1 MHITWLFN
9 MAWRDSRRSRQRLL
23 LFMSAIVLGIA
34 ALVAINSF
42 GDNLARSID
51 EQARELLGADLVLS
65 ANEDKTDEVNE
76 FIRYMTRSVATLS
89 TPKMDE
95 VNRLIS
101 PIWKTTTERSFASM
115 AYFPKNQG
123 ARLAQI
129 KVLSDGGYPYYGD
142 WEIVPKSAEKL
153 FRQNVYPTKMQL
165 AQYALA
171 DDALLTQFN
180 AKVGDTIRVGDV
192 PFQIIGRV
200 MKTPG
205 QSVVTSTVAP
215 TVFLPFMPENLAQ
228 RGSRMNYRYYFS
240 FPAGT
245 DVEKIVKRIGPKLE
259 KAGITYDTV
268 ISRKNQTGRSF
279 GDLTKYLSLVAFV
292 ALLLGCVGVASAVQ
306 LYVREKVASVAILRT
321 LGASGRQAFLI
332 FLIQTA
338 LMGLIGAAI
347 GALLGS
353 VVQLVL
359 PRVFGNFLP
368 ITVDTTLSGAAIWGG
383 IGTGLLI
390 SVLFSLL
397 PLLAIRN
404 VSPLRALRSSYE
416 DDLSGRDPLRW
427 LVYLLVIGFIIGFA
441 YWQTNNL
448 PLALGFT
455 AGLAVAFG
463 LLTGLGLG
471 LIWLVRRFFPTSWS
485 YVWRQSLANLYR
497 PNNQTLILVTSIG
510 LGAFLI
516 ATLYLTQ
523 SLLLGRVQL
532 SGSGNQPNM
541 VLFDI
546 QNEQIAGVRSLVKA
560 QKLPVLQE
568 VPVVTMRLTDINGKS
583 ASANP
588 KDTTAQIPKWAFTR
602 EYRVTYRDSLISSEK
617 LVAGKNVSE
626 IDGATFITI
635 EKGFFD
641 RLHLKLGD
649 NLNFNVQGATIQTI
663 VSGTR
668 EVDWN
673 RVQTN
678 FLVVFPSGVLDQAP
692 QFRVLMTRVP
702 NNQVSAQ
709 LQRGL
714 VQNFPNVSAI
724 DLGLIL
730 RTIDEILDQISFVI
744 QFMALFSIL
753 TGLLVLASSVVI
765 SKYQRLRESVLL
777 RTLGASRS
785 QILRITAL
793 EYGILGFLAALSGI
807 LLSLFGT
814 WALAQFVF
822 EVPYRPNATPLMIIT
837 AVVTG
842 FTVLIGLFNSRE
854 VLVRPPLDVL
864 RAEG

>member
-1 MHITWLFN
+1 M
-9 MAWRDSRRSRQRLL
+9 L

-51 EQARELLGADLVLS
+51 DQARELLGADLVLS
-65 ANEDKTDEVNE
+65 WNRPPSRPTLQFMKTIGRDRAYEV
-76 FIRYMTRSVATLS
+76 
-89 TPKMDE
+89 
-95 VNRLIS
+95 
-101 PIWKTTTERSFASM
+101 SFASLVSI
-115 AYFPKNQG
+115 PKTG
-123 ARLAQI
+123 GVRLAQI
-129 KVLSDGGYPYYGD
+129 KGLQGNFPYYGT
-142 WEIVPKSAEKL
+142 WEVEPASAIQT
-153 FRQNVYPTKMQL
+153 FRRATERV
-165 AQYALA
+165 ALV
-171 DDALLTQFN
+171 DDALLVQLG
-180 AKVGDTIRVGDV
+180 AQPGDSVRVGNLS
-192 PFQIIGRV
+192 FLIAGRV
-200 MKTPG
+200 TKTPG
-205 QSVVTSTVAP
+205 QAAIAATVAP
-215 TVFLPFMPENLAQ
+215 TVFVPNQFLGSTGLLA
-228 RGSRMNYRYYFS
+228 RGSRVNYKYYYQFAPGVDS
-240 FPAGT
+240 PSRSESQAWPGRTSAGAVESPGT
-245 DVEKIVKRIGPKLE
+245 DVEKYVKTISARLDKNGVN
-259 KAGITYDTV
+259 YDTV
-268 ISRKNQTGRSF
+268 AERKRQTGRSF
-279 GDLTKYLSLVAFV
+279 ADLTKYLSLVAFV

-306 LYVREKVASVAILRT
+306 LYVKEKVTSVAILRT

-332 FLIQTA
+332 YLLQTT
-338 LMGLIGAAI
+338 LMGLLGATV

-368 ITVDTTLSGAAIWGG
+368 ITVETALSGPAILSG

-390 SVLFSLL
+390 SILFSLL

-404 VSPLRALRSSYE
+404 VSPLRTLRTSYE
-416 DDLSGRDPLRW
+416 DDISGRDPLRW
-427 LVYLLVIGFIIGFA
+427 LVYLLVIGFIVGFA
-441 YWQTNNL
+441 YLQTQNL
-448 PLALGFT
+448 RLALGFT
-455 AGLAVAFG
+455 GGLALAFG
-463 LLTGLGLG
+463 MLTGLGLG
-471 LIWLVRRFFPTSWS
+471 LIWLVRRFFPASWS

-523 SLLLGRVQL
+523 GLLLGRVEL

-546 QNEQIAGVRSLVKA
+546 QNEQLSGVRSLVKA
-560 QKLPVLQE
+560 QKLPILQE
-568 VPVVTMRLTDINGKS
+568 VPVVTMRLSDINGKS
-583 ASANP
+583 TGVSRRDTSAKTPN
-588 KDTTAQIPKWAFTR
+588 WAFTR

-617 LVAGKNVSE
+617 IASGKGVSQAN
-626 IDGATFITI
+626 GAVHISI

-641 RLHLKLGD
+641 RMHLKLGD
-649 NLNFNVQGATIQTI
+649 TLNFNVQGAPIQTI

-678 FLVVFPSGVLDQAP
+678 FLVVFPTGVLEQAP
-692 QFRVLMTRVP
+692 QFHVLMTKVP

-714 VQNFPNVSAI
+714 VSRFPNVSAI

-730 RTIDEILDQISFVI
+730 KTIDEILGQISFVI

-777 RTLGASRS
+777 RTLGASRN
-785 QILRITAL
+785 QILSITAL
-793 EYGILGFLAALSGI
+793 EYGILGLLAALSGI
-807 LLSLFGT
+807 LLPVFGT
-814 WALAQFVF
+814 WALAKFVF
-822 EVPYRPNATPLMIIT
+822 EVPYRPDAMPLLVVA

-842 FTVLIGLFNSRE
+842 LTVLIGLFNSRE